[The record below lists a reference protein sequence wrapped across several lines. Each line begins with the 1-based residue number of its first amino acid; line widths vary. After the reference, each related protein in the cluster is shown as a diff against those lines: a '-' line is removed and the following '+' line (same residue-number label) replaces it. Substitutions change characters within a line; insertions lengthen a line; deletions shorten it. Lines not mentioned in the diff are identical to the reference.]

1 MIWLSKM
8 HEQAHVSYYF
18 SPRSISLTSCGG
30 VSSGII
36 EGVFGDGADEVLT
49 EVSLGD
55 DEFVRFLPIW
65 NESDDA
71 VVFPRQGDDGALGS
85 LLLDEIKRR
94 LDLDAVLLND
104 EQQFNSDLLSLQ
116 GPSSTCTLAA

>member
-18 SPRSISLTSCGG
+18 SPQSISLTSCAG
-30 VSSGII
+30 VSSGVI

-49 EVSLGD
+49 EVSLGG
-55 DEFVRFLPIW
+55 DEFVRFLPVW
-65 NESDDA
+65 NESDGA
-71 VVFPRQGDDGALGS
+71 TIFPRQGDDQTLGA

-94 LDLDAVLLND
+94 VDLDAVLLKG
-104 EQQFNSDLLSLQ
+104 EQQLSSDLLAPQ
-116 GPSSTCTLAA
+116 RPSSACVLAA